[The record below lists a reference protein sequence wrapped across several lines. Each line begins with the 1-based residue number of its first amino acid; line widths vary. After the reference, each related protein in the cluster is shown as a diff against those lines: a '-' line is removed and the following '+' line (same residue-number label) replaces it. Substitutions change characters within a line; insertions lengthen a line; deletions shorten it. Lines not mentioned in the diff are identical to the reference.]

1 MVIDEKAVK
10 ALKAEALLNDELLQA
25 VVSIRNTSEKKRIIA
40 LCAARAKEFG
50 ILKEFR
56 ATLNEYQKKSGLYFL
71 IEDSKGIERIDTP
84 YLTLYIQ
91 DTKILINIFGEL
103 REYQGG
109 YYKPFDAEA
118 YAYSLM
124 PEGLKS
130 YKHAETVK
138 KNLLLEPSIRRTET
152 DIADKKYI
160 CFKNCVYN
168 VETGETTKHTSDMV
182 FVSQIPH
189 NFDEQA
195 ERCELTE
202 TFLQNITNGDNE
214 LRQLLLQIIGAV
226 ISGYRDFKAWFYFY
240 GAKDTGK
247 STFLRIIQRLLTSDN
262 GTQNYTSIPLE
273 RLQNSHDFGLYTLF
287 TVNANI
293 VTETNPAPIRNDTI
307 LKALTGGGSETMTVQ
322 RKYSEDITGTPK
334 TMLLFAGNG
343 EPPETWTN
351 NSDKM
356 SFLSRMFPIEFANVV
371 PKEKQIIGIED
382 KINYSYLINL
392 ALAELREFIK
402 NGQQFIETTA
412 VLEKRKQLYEDADLV
427 AKFAEEE
434 IVICINSYLPVNE
447 VYQRFKQWLVDGG
460 QIDNIDKCSIP
471 IKTFGKRLREV
482 LHLES
487 PTLKK
492 YRGKPLRAYKD
503 IDYKRDN
510 PFIE

>member
-1 MVIDEKAVK
+1 MVIDKDIMS
-10 ALKAEALLNDELLQA
+10 LDAESLLNDALLQQLA
-25 VVSIRNTSEKKRIIA
+25 RLKNTKENKRIKA
-40 LCAARAKEFG
+40 LCTARAKELG
-50 ILKEFR
+50 ITREFKS
-56 ATLNEYQKKSGLYFL
+56 TLNEYERKSGLYF
-71 IEDSKGIERIDTP
+71 IVKDSKGIDRIDAA
-84 YLTLYIQ
+84 YLTRYIL
-91 DTKILINIFGEL
+91 DTKEMINIFGEL
-103 REYQGG
+103 REYKNG
-109 YYKPFDAEA
+109 YYRPFDTETF
-118 YAYSLM
+118 AYSLM
-124 PEGLKS
+124 PDELKS
-130 YKHAETVK
+130 YKHAETVR
-138 KNLLLEPSIRRTET
+138 KNLLLEPSIRKSAA

-168 VETGETTKHTSDMV
+168 VGTGETTKHTSDMV

-189 NFDEQA
+189 NFDENA

-214 LRQLLLQIIGAV
+214 LRRLLLQIIGTV

-247 STFLRIIQRLLTSDN
+247 STLLRIIQRLLTSDD

-402 NGQQFIETTA
+402 NGQQFVETTA

-482 LHLES
+482 LHLEA